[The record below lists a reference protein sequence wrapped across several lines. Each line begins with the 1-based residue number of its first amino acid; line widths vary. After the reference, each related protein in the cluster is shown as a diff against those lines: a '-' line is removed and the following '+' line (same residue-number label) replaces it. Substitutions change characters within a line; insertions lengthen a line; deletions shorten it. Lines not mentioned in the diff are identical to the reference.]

1 MNRQKFNTAQHTK
14 RQHRARK
21 KVRGDAQRPRLTVF
35 RSLRHIYAQIVD
47 DEGGSTLAAAST
59 LGDNSGNEAKNN
71 GNAAAAAH
79 IGQELARKATALGI
93 RQVRFDRG
101 GYKYH
106 GRVKALAEAAR
117 KGGLVF

>member
-1 MNRQKFNTAQHTK
+1 MNRQKFNVAQHTK
-14 RQHRARK
+14 RKHRARK

-59 LGDNSGNEAKNN
+59 LSDNSGNEAKNN

>member
-35 RSLRHIYAQIVD
+35 RSLRHIYAQIID

-59 LGDNSGNEAKNN
+59 LSDNSGNEAKNN

-106 GRVKALAEAAR
+106 GRVKSLAEAAR